1 MVSQLDSLK
10 KFSSVVADTGDI
22 DSIQKFNPDDCTTN
36 PSLIF
41 KAVQSDKYKKLVD
54 EVISNSKSRK
64 FSQTEDQVNYI
75 ADQLTIA
82 FGIELTK
89 IVPGYVSTEVDSDL
103 SFNTEA
109 TVEKAKQIIN
119 SYEQSGIPKNRILI
133 KIAGTWEGIQ
143 AVKKLEAEGI
153 SCNCTLIFSLT
164 QAIACAEAGA
174 FLISPFVGRILDWFK
189 SNTQKDY
196 DSSNDPGVESVEK
209 IFNYF
214 KKFNYNTIVMAA
226 SFRNKDEIINLAG
239 CDKLTI
245 SPTLL
250 EELSQNDDE
259 IKLKLSKE
267 NNQSFNITY
276 GNARTLLDAAQTI
289 VKITNSKSKI
299 VDTGRNSL
307 YPDRGT
313 LNIDKARQ
321 LVNYKPTMSLEN
333 GLESYYGWL
342 QNKI

>member
-41 KAVQSDKYKKLVD
+41 KAVQSNKYKKLVD

-119 SYEQSGIPKNRILI
+119 SYEQSGVPKSRILI

-267 NNQSFNITY
+267 NLSSLDIERINVNESSFRWHLNENQMASFKLAEGIRLFNKD
-276 GNARTLLDAAQTI
+276 LLKLKELI
-289 VKITNSKSKI
+289 
-299 VDTGRNSL
+299 
-307 YPDRGT
+307 RG
-313 LNIDKARQ
+313 Q
-321 LVNYKPTMSLEN
+321 L
-333 GLESYYGWL
+333 
-342 QNKI
+342 

>member
-41 KAVQSDKYKKLVD
+41 KAVQSNKYKKLVD

-64 FSQTEDQVNYI
+64 FSQTDDQVNYI
-75 ADQLTIA
+75 ADQLTIS

-119 SYEQSGIPKNRILI
+119 SYEQSGVPKNRILI

-196 DSSNDPGVESVEK
+196 DSANDPGVESVEK

-259 IKLKLSKE
+259 IKHKLSKE
-267 NNQSFNITY
+267 NSSSLDIERINVNESSFRWHLNENQMASFKLAEGIRLFNKD
-276 GNARTLLDAAQTI
+276 LLKLKELI
-289 VKITNSKSKI
+289 
-299 VDTGRNSL
+299 
-307 YPDRGT
+307 RG
-313 LNIDKARQ
+313 Q
-321 LVNYKPTMSLEN
+321 L
-333 GLESYYGWL
+333 
-342 QNKI
+342 

>member
-41 KAVQSDKYKKLVD
+41 KAVQSNKYKKLVD

-119 SYEQSGIPKNRILI
+119 SYEQSGVHKTRILI

-267 NNQSFNITY
+267 NSSSLDIERINVNESSFRWHLNENQMASFKLAEGIRLFNKD
-276 GNARTLLDAAQTI
+276 LLKLKELI
-289 VKITNSKSKI
+289 
-299 VDTGRNSL
+299 
-307 YPDRGT
+307 RG
-313 LNIDKARQ
+313 Q
-321 LVNYKPTMSLEN
+321 L
-333 GLESYYGWL
+333 
-342 QNKI
+342 

>member
-1 MVSQLDSLK
+1 MISQLESLK

-22 DSIQKFNPDDCTTN
+22 DSIQKFSPDDCTTN

-41 KAVQSDKYKKLVD
+41 KAVQSNKYKKLFD
-54 EVISNSKSRK
+54 EVLANSKSRK
-64 FSQTEDQVNYI
+64 FNQLNDQVDYI
-75 ADQLTIA
+75 ADQLAIA

-119 SYEQSGIPKNRILI
+119 SYEQSGVPRNRILI

-164 QAIACAEAGA
+164 QAVACAEAGA

-189 SNTQKDY
+189 ANSSKDF
-196 DSSNDPGVESVEK
+196 DATNDPGVESVEK
-209 IFNYF
+209 IYNYF
-214 KKFNYNTIVMAA
+214 KKYNYNTIVMAA
-226 SFRNKDEIINLAG
+226 SFRNKEEIINLAG

-245 SPTLL
+245 SPSLL
-250 EELSQNDDE
+250 EELNKSEGDLDQ
-259 IKLKLSKE
+259 KLSK
-267 NNQSFNITY
+267 NQSSQIDIDRINVNESSFRWHLNENQMASFKLAEGIRLFNKD
-276 GNARTLLDAAQTI
+276 LL
-289 VKITNSKSKI
+289 KLKE
-299 VDTGRNSL
+299 
-307 YPDRGT
+307 
-313 LNIDKARQ
+313 NIREQ
-321 LVNYKPTMSLEN
+321 L
-333 GLESYYGWL
+333 
-342 QNKI
+342 

>member
-1 MVSQLDSLK
+1 MISQLESLK

-22 DSIQKFNPDDCTTN
+22 DSIQKFSPDDCTTN

-41 KAVQSDKYKKLVD
+41 KAVQSNKYKKLFD
-54 EVISNSKSRK
+54 EVLANSKSRK
-64 FSQTEDQVNYI
+64 FNQLNDQLDYI
-75 ADQLTIA
+75 ADQLAIA

-119 SYEQSGIPKNRILI
+119 SYEQSGVPRNRILI

-164 QAIACAEAGA
+164 QAVACAEAGA

-189 SNTQKDY
+189 ANSSKDY
-196 DSSNDPGVESVEK
+196 DATNDPGVESVQK
-209 IFNYF
+209 IYNYF
-214 KKFNYNTIVMAA
+214 KKYNYNTIVMAA
-226 SFRNKDEIINLAG
+226 SFRNKEEIINLAG

-245 SPTLL
+245 SPSLL
-250 EELSQNDDE
+250 EELNKSEGDLDQKLSQNQSSQIDIDRINVNE
-259 IKLKLSKE
+259 SSFRWHLNENQMASFKLAEGIRLFNKDLLKLKE
-267 NNQSFNITY
+267 
-276 GNARTLLDAAQTI
+276 TI
-289 VKITNSKSKI
+289 
-299 VDTGRNSL
+299 RE
-307 YPDRGT
+307 
-313 LNIDKARQ
+313 Q
-321 LVNYKPTMSLEN
+321 L
-333 GLESYYGWL
+333 
-342 QNKI
+342 

>member
-41 KAVQSDKYKKLVD
+41 KAVQSNKYKKLVD

-64 FSQTEDQVNYI
+64 FSQTEDQINYI

-119 SYEQSGIPKNRILI
+119 SYEQSGVPKNRILI

-250 EELSQNDDE
+250 EELSQNDGE

-267 NNQSFNITY
+267 NSSSLDIERINVNESSFRWHLNENQMASFKLAEGIRLFNKD
-276 GNARTLLDAAQTI
+276 LLKLKELI
-289 VKITNSKSKI
+289 
-299 VDTGRNSL
+299 
-307 YPDRGT
+307 RG
-313 LNIDKARQ
+313 Q
-321 LVNYKPTMSLEN
+321 L
-333 GLESYYGWL
+333 
-342 QNKI
+342 

>member
-41 KAVQSDKYKKLVD
+41 KAVQSNKYKKLVD

-103 SFNTEA
+103 SFNTDA

-267 NNQSFNITY
+267 NSSSLDIERINVNESSFRWHLNENQMASFKLAEGIRLFNKD
-276 GNARTLLDAAQTI
+276 LLKLKELI
-289 VKITNSKSKI
+289 
-299 VDTGRNSL
+299 
-307 YPDRGT
+307 RG
-313 LNIDKARQ
+313 Q
-321 LVNYKPTMSLEN
+321 L
-333 GLESYYGWL
+333 
-342 QNKI
+342 

>member
-1 MVSQLDSLK
+1 MISQLESLK

-22 DSIQKFNPDDCTTN
+22 DSIQKFSPDDCTTN

-41 KAVQSDKYKKLVD
+41 KAVQSNKYKKLFD
-54 EVISNSKSRK
+54 EVLANSKSRK
-64 FSQTEDQVNYI
+64 FNQSNDQVDYI
-75 ADQLTIA
+75 ADQLAIA

-119 SYEQSGIPKNRILI
+119 SYEQSGVPRNRILI

-164 QAIACAEAGA
+164 QAVACAEAGA

-189 SNTQKDY
+189 ANSSKDY
-196 DSSNDPGVESVEK
+196 DATNDPGVESVEK
-209 IFNYF
+209 IYNYF
-214 KKFNYNTIVMAA
+214 KKYNYNTIVMAA
-226 SFRNKDEIINLAG
+226 SFRNKEEIINLAG

-245 SPTLL
+245 SPSLL
-250 EELSQNDDE
+250 EELNKSEGDLDQKLSQNQSSQIDIDRINVNE
-259 IKLKLSKE
+259 SSFRWHLNENQMASFKLAEGIRLFNKDLLKLKK
-267 NNQSFNITY
+267 
-276 GNARTLLDAAQTI
+276 TI
-289 VKITNSKSKI
+289 
-299 VDTGRNSL
+299 RE
-307 YPDRGT
+307 
-313 LNIDKARQ
+313 Q
-321 LVNYKPTMSLEN
+321 L
-333 GLESYYGWL
+333 
-342 QNKI
+342 

>member
-1 MVSQLDSLK
+1 MVSQLDRLK

-41 KAVQSDKYKKLVD
+41 KAVQSNKYKKLVD

-119 SYEQSGIPKNRILI
+119 SYEQSGVPKNRILI

-267 NNQSFNITY
+267 NSSSLDIERINVNESSFRWHLNENQMASFKLAEGIRLFNKD
-276 GNARTLLDAAQTI
+276 LLKLKELI
-289 VKITNSKSKI
+289 
-299 VDTGRNSL
+299 
-307 YPDRGT
+307 RG
-313 LNIDKARQ
+313 Q
-321 LVNYKPTMSLEN
+321 L
-333 GLESYYGWL
+333 
-342 QNKI
+342 

>member
-41 KAVQSDKYKKLVD
+41 KAVQSNKYKKLVD

-119 SYEQSGIPKNRILI
+119 SYEQSGVPKNRILI

-226 SFRNKDEIINLAG
+226 SFRNKEEIINLAG

-267 NNQSFNITY
+267 NSSSLDIERINVNESSFRWHLNENQMASFKLAEGIRLFNKD
-276 GNARTLLDAAQTI
+276 LLKLKELI
-289 VKITNSKSKI
+289 
-299 VDTGRNSL
+299 
-307 YPDRGT
+307 RG
-313 LNIDKARQ
+313 Q
-321 LVNYKPTMSLEN
+321 L
-333 GLESYYGWL
+333 
-342 QNKI
+342 

>member
-41 KAVQSDKYKKLVD
+41 KAVQSNKYKKLVD

-103 SFNTEA
+103 SFNTDA

-119 SYEQSGIPKNRILI
+119 SYEQSGVPKNRILI
-133 KIAGTWEGIQ
+133 KIAGTWEGLQ

-267 NNQSFNITY
+267 NSSSLDIERINVNESSFRWHLNENQMASFKLAEGIRLFNKD
-276 GNARTLLDAAQTI
+276 LLKLKELI
-289 VKITNSKSKI
+289 
-299 VDTGRNSL
+299 
-307 YPDRGT
+307 RG
-313 LNIDKARQ
+313 Q
-321 LVNYKPTMSLEN
+321 L
-333 GLESYYGWL
+333 
-342 QNKI
+342 

>member
-10 KFSSVVADTGDI
+10 NFSSVVADTGDI
-22 DSIQKFNPDDCTTN
+22 DSIQKFGPDDCTTN

-41 KAVQSDKYKKLVD
+41 KAVQSDKYQKLVD

-64 FSQTEDQVNYI
+64 FLQTEAQVSYI

-189 SNTQKDY
+189 SNTHKDY

-214 KKFNYNTIVMAA
+214 KKFNYNTVVMAA
-226 SFRNKDEIINLAG
+226 SFRNIDEIINLAG

-250 EELSQNDDE
+250 EELSQNDGE

-267 NNQSFNITY
+267 NSSALDIERINVNESSFRWHLNENQMASFKLAEGIRLFNKD
-276 GNARTLLDAAQTI
+276 LLKLKELI
-289 VKITNSKSKI
+289 
-299 VDTGRNSL
+299 
-307 YPDRGT
+307 RGK
-313 LNIDKARQ
+313 L
-321 LVNYKPTMSLEN
+321 
-333 GLESYYGWL
+333 
-342 QNKI
+342 

>member
-41 KAVQSDKYKKLVD
+41 KAVQSNKYKKLVD

-119 SYEQSGIPKNRILI
+119 SYEQSGVPKNRILI

-174 FLISPFVGRILDWFK
+174 FLISPFVGRILDGFK

-250 EELSQNDDE
+250 EELSQNDDKV
-259 IKLKLSKE
+259 KLKLSKE
-267 NNQSFNITY
+267 NSSSLDIERINVNESSFRWHLNENQMASFKLAEGIRLFNKD
-276 GNARTLLDAAQTI
+276 LLKLKELI
-289 VKITNSKSKI
+289 
-299 VDTGRNSL
+299 
-307 YPDRGT
+307 RG
-313 LNIDKARQ
+313 Q
-321 LVNYKPTMSLEN
+321 L
-333 GLESYYGWL
+333 
-342 QNKI
+342 

>member
-41 KAVQSDKYKKLVD
+41 KAVQSNKYKKLVD

-64 FSQTEDQVNYI
+64 FSQTEDQINYI

-89 IVPGYVSTEVDSDL
+89 IVAGYVSTEVDSDL

-109 TVEKAKQIIN
+109 TVERAKQIIN
-119 SYEQSGIPKNRILI
+119 SYEQSGVPKNRILI

-250 EELSQNDDE
+250 EELSQNDGE

-267 NNQSFNITY
+267 NSSSLDIERINVNESSFRWHLNENQMASFKLAEGIRLFNKD
-276 GNARTLLDAAQTI
+276 LLKLKELI
-289 VKITNSKSKI
+289 
-299 VDTGRNSL
+299 
-307 YPDRGT
+307 RG
-313 LNIDKARQ
+313 Q
-321 LVNYKPTMSLEN
+321 L
-333 GLESYYGWL
+333 
-342 QNKI
+342 

>member
-41 KAVQSDKYKKLVD
+41 KAVQSNKYKKLVD

-103 SFNTEA
+103 SFNTDA

-119 SYEQSGIPKNRILI
+119 SYEQSGVPKNRILI

-245 SPTLL
+245 SPNLL

-267 NNQSFNITY
+267 NSSSLDIERINVNESSFRWHLNENQMASFKLAEGIRLFNKD
-276 GNARTLLDAAQTI
+276 LLKLKELI
-289 VKITNSKSKI
+289 K
-299 VDTGRNSL
+299 G
-307 YPDRGT
+307 
-313 LNIDKARQ
+313 Q
-321 LVNYKPTMSLEN
+321 L
-333 GLESYYGWL
+333 
-342 QNKI
+342 

>member
-41 KAVQSDKYKKLVD
+41 KAVQSNKYKKLVD

-89 IVPGYVSTEVDSDL
+89 IVSGYVSTEVDSDL

-119 SYEQSGIPKNRILI
+119 SYEQSGVPKNRILI

-267 NNQSFNITY
+267 NSSSLDIERINVNESSFRWHLNENQMASFKLAEGIRLFNKD
-276 GNARTLLDAAQTI
+276 LLKLKELI
-289 VKITNSKSKI
+289 
-299 VDTGRNSL
+299 
-307 YPDRGT
+307 RG
-313 LNIDKARQ
+313 Q
-321 LVNYKPTMSLEN
+321 L
-333 GLESYYGWL
+333 
-342 QNKI
+342 

>member
-41 KAVQSDKYKKLVD
+41 KAVQSNKYKQLVD

-64 FSQTEDQVNYI
+64 FSQTEDQINYI

-119 SYEQSGIPKNRILI
+119 SYEQSGIQKNRILI

-267 NNQSFNITY
+267 NSSSLDIERINVNESSFRWHLNENQMASFKLAEGIRLFNKD
-276 GNARTLLDAAQTI
+276 LLKLKELI
-289 VKITNSKSKI
+289 
-299 VDTGRNSL
+299 
-307 YPDRGT
+307 RG
-313 LNIDKARQ
+313 Q
-321 LVNYKPTMSLEN
+321 L
-333 GLESYYGWL
+333 
-342 QNKI
+342 

>member
-41 KAVQSDKYKKLVD
+41 KAVQSNKYKKLVD

-64 FSQTEDQVNYI
+64 FSQTDDQINYI
-75 ADQLTIA
+75 ADQLTIS

-119 SYEQSGIPKNRILI
+119 SYEQSGVPKNRILI

-267 NNQSFNITY
+267 NSSSLDIERINVNESSFRWHLNENQMASFKLAEGIRLFNKD
-276 GNARTLLDAAQTI
+276 LLKLKELI
-289 VKITNSKSKI
+289 
-299 VDTGRNSL
+299 
-307 YPDRGT
+307 RG
-313 LNIDKARQ
+313 Q
-321 LVNYKPTMSLEN
+321 L
-333 GLESYYGWL
+333 
-342 QNKI
+342 

>member
-41 KAVQSDKYKKLVD
+41 KAVQSNKYKKLVD

-75 ADQLTIA
+75 ADQLTIS

-119 SYEQSGIPKNRILI
+119 SYEQSGVPKNRILI

-189 SNTQKDY
+189 SNTQKEY

-267 NNQSFNITY
+267 NSSSLDIERINVNESSFRWHLNENQMASFKLAEGIRLFNKDLKKLKELI
-276 GNARTLLDAAQTI
+276 
-289 VKITNSKSKI
+289 
-299 VDTGRNSL
+299 
-307 YPDRGT
+307 RG
-313 LNIDKARQ
+313 Q
-321 LVNYKPTMSLEN
+321 L
-333 GLESYYGWL
+333 
-342 QNKI
+342 

>member
-1 MVSQLDSLK
+1 MISQLESLK

-22 DSIQKFNPDDCTTN
+22 DSIQKFSPDDCTTN

-41 KAVQSDKYKKLVD
+41 KAVQSNKYKKLFD
-54 EVISNSKSRK
+54 EVLANSKSRK
-64 FSQTEDQVNYI
+64 FNQLNDQVDYI
-75 ADQLTIA
+75 ADQLAIA

-119 SYEQSGIPKNRILI
+119 SYEQSGVPRNRILI

-164 QAIACAEAGA
+164 QAVACAEAGA

-189 SNTQKDY
+189 ANSSKDY
-196 DSSNDPGVESVEK
+196 DSPNDPGVESDEK
-209 IFNYF
+209 IYNYF
-214 KKFNYNTIVMAA
+214 KKYNYNTIVMAA
-226 SFRNKDEIINLAG
+226 SFRNKEEIINLAG

-245 SPTLL
+245 SPSLL
-250 EELSQNDDE
+250 EELNKSEGDLDQKLSQNQSSQIDIDRINVNE
-259 IKLKLSKE
+259 SSFRWHLNENQMASFKLAEGIRLFNKDLLKLKE
-267 NNQSFNITY
+267 
-276 GNARTLLDAAQTI
+276 TI
-289 VKITNSKSKI
+289 
-299 VDTGRNSL
+299 RE
-307 YPDRGT
+307 
-313 LNIDKARQ
+313 Q
-321 LVNYKPTMSLEN
+321 L
-333 GLESYYGWL
+333 
-342 QNKI
+342 

>member
-41 KAVQSDKYKKLVD
+41 KAVQSNKYKKLVD
-54 EVISNSKSRK
+54 EVIINSKSRK
-64 FSQTEDQVNYI
+64 FSQTVDQINYI

-119 SYEQSGIPKNRILI
+119 SYEQSGVPKNRILI

-267 NNQSFNITY
+267 NSSSLDIERINVNESSFRWHLNENQMASFKLAEGIRLFNKD
-276 GNARTLLDAAQTI
+276 LLKLKELI
-289 VKITNSKSKI
+289 
-299 VDTGRNSL
+299 
-307 YPDRGT
+307 RG
-313 LNIDKARQ
+313 Q
-321 LVNYKPTMSLEN
+321 L
-333 GLESYYGWL
+333 
-342 QNKI
+342 

>member
-41 KAVQSDKYKKLVD
+41 KAVQSNKYKKLVD

-119 SYEQSGIPKNRILI
+119 SYEQSGVPKNRILI

-214 KKFNYNTIVMAA
+214 KKFNYNTVVMAA

-250 EELSQNDDE
+250 EELSQNEDE

-267 NNQSFNITY
+267 NSSSLDIERINVNESSFRWHLNENQMASFKLAEGIRLFNKD
-276 GNARTLLDAAQTI
+276 LLKLKELI
-289 VKITNSKSKI
+289 
-299 VDTGRNSL
+299 
-307 YPDRGT
+307 RG
-313 LNIDKARQ
+313 Q
-321 LVNYKPTMSLEN
+321 L
-333 GLESYYGWL
+333 
-342 QNKI
+342 

>member
-36 PSLIF
+36 PSLIS
-41 KAVQSDKYKKLVD
+41 KAVQSNKYKKLVD

-119 SYEQSGIPKNRILI
+119 SYEQSGVPKNRILI

-267 NNQSFNITY
+267 KSSSLDIERIDVNESSFRWHLNENQMASFKLAEGIRLFNKD
-276 GNARTLLDAAQTI
+276 LLKLKELI
-289 VKITNSKSKI
+289 
-299 VDTGRNSL
+299 
-307 YPDRGT
+307 RG
-313 LNIDKARQ
+313 Q
-321 LVNYKPTMSLEN
+321 L
-333 GLESYYGWL
+333 
-342 QNKI
+342 

>member
-1 MVSQLDSLK
+1 MISQLESLK

-22 DSIQKFNPDDCTTN
+22 NSIQKYSPDDCTTN

-41 KAVQSDKYKKLVD
+41 KAVQSNKYKKLFD
-54 EVISNSKSRK
+54 EVLANSKSRK
-64 FSQTEDQVNYI
+64 FNQLNDQVDYI
-75 ADQLTIA
+75 ADQLAIA

-119 SYEQSGIPKNRILI
+119 SYEQSGVPRNRILI

-164 QAIACAEAGA
+164 QAVACAEAGA

-189 SNTQKDY
+189 ANSSKDY
-196 DSSNDPGVESVEK
+196 DATNDPGVESVEK
-209 IFNYF
+209 IYNYF
-214 KKFNYNTIVMAA
+214 KKYNYNTIVMAA
-226 SFRNKDEIINLAG
+226 SFRNKEEIINLAG

-245 SPTLL
+245 SPSLL
-250 EELSQNDDE
+250 EELNKSEGDLDQKLSQNQSSQIDIDRINVNE
-259 IKLKLSKE
+259 SSFRWHLNENQMASFKLAEGIRLFNKDLLKLKE
-267 NNQSFNITY
+267 
-276 GNARTLLDAAQTI
+276 TI
-289 VKITNSKSKI
+289 
-299 VDTGRNSL
+299 RE
-307 YPDRGT
+307 
-313 LNIDKARQ
+313 Q
-321 LVNYKPTMSLEN
+321 L
-333 GLESYYGWL
+333 
-342 QNKI
+342 

>member
-1 MVSQLDSLK
+1 MISQLESLK

-22 DSIQKFNPDDCTTN
+22 DSIQKFSPDDCTTN

-41 KAVQSDKYKKLVD
+41 KAVQSNKYKKLFD
-54 EVISNSKSRK
+54 EVLANSKSRK
-64 FSQTEDQVNYI
+64 FNQLNDQVDYI
-75 ADQLTIA
+75 ADQLAIA

-119 SYEQSGIPKNRILI
+119 SYEQSGVPRNRILI

-164 QAIACAEAGA
+164 QAVACAEAGA

-189 SNTQKDY
+189 ANSSKDY
-196 DSSNDPGVESVEK
+196 DSTNDPGVESVEK
-209 IFNYF
+209 IYNYF
-214 KKFNYNTIVMAA
+214 KKYNYNTIVMAA
-226 SFRNKDEIINLAG
+226 SFRNKEEIINLAG

-245 SPTLL
+245 SPSLL
-250 EELSQNDDE
+250 EELNKSEGDLDQKLSQNQSSQIDIDRINVNE
-259 IKLKLSKE
+259 SSFRWHLNENQMASFKLAEGIRLFNKDLLKLK
-267 NNQSFNITY
+267 
-276 GNARTLLDAAQTI
+276 QTI
-289 VKITNSKSKI
+289 KE
-299 VDTGRNSL
+299 
-307 YPDRGT
+307 
-313 LNIDKARQ
+313 Q
-321 LVNYKPTMSLEN
+321 L
-333 GLESYYGWL
+333 
-342 QNKI
+342 

>member
-41 KAVQSDKYKKLVD
+41 KAVQSNKYKKLVD

-119 SYEQSGIPKNRILI
+119 SYEQSGVPKNRILI

-267 NNQSFNITY
+267 NSSSLDIERINVNESSFRWHLNENQMASFKLAEGIRLFNKD
-276 GNARTLLDAAQTI
+276 LLKLKELI
-289 VKITNSKSKI
+289 
-299 VDTGRNSL
+299 
-307 YPDRGT
+307 RG
-313 LNIDKARQ
+313 Q
-321 LVNYKPTMSLEN
+321 L
-333 GLESYYGWL
+333 
-342 QNKI
+342 